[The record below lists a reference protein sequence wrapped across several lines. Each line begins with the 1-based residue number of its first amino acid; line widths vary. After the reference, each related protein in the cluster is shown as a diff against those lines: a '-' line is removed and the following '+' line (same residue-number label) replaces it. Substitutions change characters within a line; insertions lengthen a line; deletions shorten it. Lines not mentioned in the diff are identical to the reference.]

1 MSGAAR
7 VAEAVRGQAA
17 SGSRAPSGG
26 FRPPVRPRVVEGPSQ
41 VFGPRG
47 PQGNAADEQQ
57 MIAQLMKAYQQHL
70 AQGNTAYAQQV
81 LTMMQPF
88 LKGAR

>member
-47 PQGNAADEQQ
+47 PQGNALDEQQ
-57 MIAQLMKAYQQHL
+57 MIAGLVKAYNQHL

-81 LTMMQPF
+81 LEAMQPF
-88 LKGAR
+88 LRGGR